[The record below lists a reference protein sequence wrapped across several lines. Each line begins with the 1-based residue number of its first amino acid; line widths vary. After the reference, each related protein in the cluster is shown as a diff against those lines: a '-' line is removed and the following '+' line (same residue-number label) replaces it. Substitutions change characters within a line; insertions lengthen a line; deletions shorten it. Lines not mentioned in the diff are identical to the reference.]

1 MTQKEASRLFGLL
14 GDESRLQIV
23 LYLSEHGETCACRL
37 LSFLSCT
44 QPTLSHHMRILCEC
58 GLVEARKEGKWSHY
72 SLNCETLVAFK
83 TFIGSLSCCKNEGGC
98 CEI

>member
-44 QPTLSHHMRILCEC
+44 QPTLSHHLSFLSKA
-58 GLVEARKEGKWSHY
+58 GLIHGRREGKWIHY
-72 SLNCETLVAFK
+72 SVDKKKLAELA
-83 TFIGSLSCCKNEGGC
+83 
-98 CEI
+98 EIIDEKEA